1 MRDKK
6 LWLQKLEKNR
16 KQKYL
21 LSELEIIN
29 KLSQPFKHLL
39 NRFLFL
45 FHIGVN
51 IKI

>member
-6 LWLQKLEKNR
+6 FWLQKSEKNR

-29 KLSQPFKHLL
+29 KLPQPFKHLL
-39 NRFLFL
+39 NCFLFL
-45 FHIGVN
+45 FHIRMN
-51 IKI
+51 IEV